1 MSLVSVCLPPLE
13 VASGNS
19 SRNTAIHTHARG
31 EISENAPLC
40 HAIAAYLASQP
51 RPKTSADIASA
62 LRVSE
67 STIKRH
73 LSIMDDF
80 CHIERSKTSRG
91 YSYTLTERGAARY
104 IKTKGAKP

>member
-13 VASGNS
+13 VASNRG
-19 SRNTAIHTHARG
+19 TVIHSHARG
-31 EISENAPLC
+31 DVSENAPLC
-40 HAIAAYLASQP
+40 HAIAAYLNAQP
-51 RPKTSADIASA
+51 RPATSADIASA

-80 CHIERSKTSRG
+80 CHIERRSLVRG